1 MRREWMLHVL
11 PPVGAACAGRTKP
24 PGDMQSGREI
34 HGVLRK
40 RAFPAEGDCRLS
52 VSAFP
57 GAGERGAG
65 GSEASPAHRGA
76 SEANLKVERLAQ
88 PISRP
93 EHQRAARRDGA
104 QQGGSEA
111 SPAHRRV
118 SEANLKVERFGEKA
132 IAWPFRKK
140 ADRNTGMFRRSIS
153 VRRRSFHLPSK
164 TDRSIKRT
172 LRKNSN
178 KTPSTERRAHTA

>member
-1 MRREWMLHVL
+1 MRREWRLHVL
-11 PPVGAACAGRTKP
+11 PPVGAACAGRGKP

-52 VSAFP
+52 VSAFR

-65 GSEASPAHRGA
+65 GSGASPAHRRA
-76 SEANLKVERLAQ
+76 SEANLKVERF
-88 PISRP
+88 
-93 EHQRAARRDGA
+93 E
-104 QQGGSEA
+104 
-111 SPAHRRV
+111 
-118 SEANLKVERFGEKA
+118 EKA

-153 VRRRSFHLPSK
+153 VRSRSFHLPSK

>member
-65 GSEASPAHRGA
+65 GSEASPAHRRA
-76 SEANLKVERLAQ
+76 SEANLKVERF
-88 PISRP
+88 
-93 EHQRAARRDGA
+93 E
-104 QQGGSEA
+104 
-111 SPAHRRV
+111 
-118 SEANLKVERFGEKA
+118 EKA

-153 VRRRSFHLPSK
+153 VRRRRVSEANLEVERLAQPISRPEHQRAARRDGAQSELPS
-164 TDRSIKRT
+164 
-172 LRKNSN
+172 
-178 KTPSTERRAHTA
+178 AQ